1 MDTSAAYTVVVDIHQ
16 VIRVNVALGL
26 MKLSY
31 KQWDDETLVS
41 RIVQGDVRAL
51 ETLYDRHGAMILG
64 IALKITGDKAL
75 AEEVLQE
82 TFWRIWQR
90 ADTYQPESGA
100 FTAWLFRMARSL
112 AIEACTQPS

>member
-1 MDTSAAYTVVVDIHQ
+1 M
-16 VIRVNVALGL
+16 ALGL

-31 KQWDDETLVS
+31 KQWNDESLAS

-64 IALKITGDKAL
+64 IALKITGNKAL

-90 ADTYQPESGA
+90 ADTYQPESGT

-112 AIEACTQPS
+112 AMDVDRQQR